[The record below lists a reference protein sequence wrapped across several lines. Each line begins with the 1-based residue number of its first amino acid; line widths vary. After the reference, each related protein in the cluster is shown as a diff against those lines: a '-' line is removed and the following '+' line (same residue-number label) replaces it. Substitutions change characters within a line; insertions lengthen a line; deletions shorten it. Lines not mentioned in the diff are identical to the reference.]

1 MGLQGRCCLCSW
13 KRGDPRLPTR
23 RTPHRRVP
31 GPLQEPAGEGGSPGL
46 GQGLPR
52 GGSEPAS
59 PAASWVAGPTGQ
71 PEAEPAPQWRLARDD
86 GCGHEDGCVTTR
98 SLSPPGLGALG
109 TWGAWRHVR
118 GRGRLGG
125 AGGATHAS
133 PLPQVVWRKLGDAA
147 SSKPSIRQHLSGN
160 QFKGPL

>member
-1 MGLQGRCCLCSW
+1 M
-13 KRGDPRLPTR
+13 K
-23 RTPHRRVP
+23 
-31 GPLQEPAGEGGSPGL
+31 
-46 GQGLPR
+46 
-52 GGSEPAS
+52 
-59 PAASWVAGPTGQ
+59 
-71 PEAEPAPQWRLARDD
+71 
-86 GCGHEDGCVTTR
+86 TR

-125 AGGATHAS
+125 AGRATHAS